1 MNLVNTRPACLK
13 QYTPPPHGGISVAE
27 LRKMG
32 MRPDMVV
39 DFSVSVNPLGPPIE
53 VNKNLRNMDFS
64 SYPDIE
70 NLILREAVGKLT
82 GINPGQIIFGNGSME
97 LINLLAQ
104 AYLQKGDTV
113 FILGPTFSEY
123 EMAAR
128 RKNAEVIYLSHCLL
142 SQQKKVS
149 RSDPIGS
156 IFHHR
161 VQCNQDL
168 SHACRQCQFRWFAG
182 ID

>member
-1 MNLVNTRPACLK
+1 MTGTTRKNELFATAMSKLMKNKLGVSIDLLDEILK
-13 QYTPPPHGGISVAE
+13 ADPEDRLAWLARGSVY
-27 LRKMG
+27 LKMG
-32 MRPDMVV
+32 KTENAIG
-39 DFSVSVNPLGPPIE
+39 DFSNAIE
-53 VNKNLRNMDFS
+53 LSPNHPK
-64 SYPDIE
+64 
-70 NLILREAVGKLT
+70 
-82 GINPGQIIFGNGSME
+82 
-97 LINLLAQ
+97 
-104 AYLQKGDTV
+104 AYH
-113 FILGPTFSEY
+113 
-123 EMAAR
+123 
-128 RKNAEVIYLSHCLL
+128 LSHCLL